1 MRAGVCLSH
10 NGALCWLYGGREA
23 GLRTFE
29 VLHERF
35 KTMRQLFLAAVLA
48 VAAATQMASADAFK
62 AGHITIEG
70 PHSIELPPVSENGA
84 AYFSIMN
91 HGNESDRLISAA
103 TPMAE
108 RAEFHT
114 HEASG
119 GMMKMRRVES
129 VEVPAKQMT
138 RFEPGG
144 LHVMLLGLKQP
155 LEAGQ
160 TFPLVLSFAGAGSVE
175 VVVKVQ
181 LRAKQGHGGHAT
193 PPGSTGHGSH
203 KQ

>member
-1 MRAGVCLSH
+1 
-10 NGALCWLYGGREA
+10 
-23 GLRTFE
+23 
-29 VLHERF
+29 
-35 KTMRQLFLAAVLA
+35 MRQLFLAVWLG
-48 VAAATQMASADAFK
+48 VAAASHIVSADAIK

-70 PHSIELPPVSENGA
+70 AHSIELPPVSDNGA

-91 HGNESDRLISAA
+91 HGNEPDRLISAS

-119 GMMKMRRVES
+119 GMMKMRRMES

-138 RFEPGG
+138 EFAPGG

-155 LEAGQ
+155 LKAGQ
-160 TFPLVLSFAGAGSVE
+160 AFALVLGFERAGSVE
-175 VVVKVQ
+175 VEVTVQ
-181 LRAKQGHGGHAT
+181 TLAEQGHAGHAK
-193 PPGSTGHGSH
+193 PSGMTGHGSH